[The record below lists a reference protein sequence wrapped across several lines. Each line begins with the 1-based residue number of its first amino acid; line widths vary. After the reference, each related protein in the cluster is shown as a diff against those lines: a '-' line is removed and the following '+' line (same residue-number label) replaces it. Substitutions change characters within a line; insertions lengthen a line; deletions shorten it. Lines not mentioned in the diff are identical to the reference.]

1 MPYLIKESYDVM
13 PELAWF
19 MLGIFIL
26 HRLGWIL
33 FKNEEF
39 RGSDQEEV
47 SNYGLGFSGFF
58 LFIYY
63 LFFN

>member
-1 MPYLIKESYDVM
+1 MSD
-13 PELAWF
+13 LAWF
-19 MLGIFIL
+19 MLGISIL
-26 HRLGWIL
+26 HRLGWFL

-47 SNYGLGFSGFF
+47 SNYMLGFYGFF
-58 LFIYY
+58 LLIYY